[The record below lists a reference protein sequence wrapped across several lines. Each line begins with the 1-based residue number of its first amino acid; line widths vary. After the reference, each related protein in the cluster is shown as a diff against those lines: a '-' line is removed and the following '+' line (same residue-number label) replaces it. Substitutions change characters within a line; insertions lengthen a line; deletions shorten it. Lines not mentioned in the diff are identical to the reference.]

1 MTEAESDSSDRR
13 SVTLTKALW
22 GVVVVGSRDFTLTYV
37 SFSLFSA
44 CNQAGL
50 GVAAIFGP
58 RNHDIA
64 SHINSMC
71 NTLEIPHIEVRLEP
85 LANEV
90 QLFSMNLYPDTARLS
105 SAFMDLLKHFKWEKF
120 VVIYGDQ
127 NGKVSPHIT
136 PQSIIAC
143 LTSSPPQ
150 FICHIPE
157 PRYIFTM
164 PNHTKWSSSLLPLHH
179 ICIPCFQIRPSHLH
193 DEVLKVV
200 LLLLPTVLGLL
211 RLIKSFIIPHASSFN
226 VVKLPQRSIINWLAK
241 SIGAVDNQ
249 LIKTQRAL
257 MRSALIDVFLA
268 GSDKS
273 RHQINQKGAHVPHS
287 ID

>member
-1 MTEAESDSSDRR
+1 M
-13 SVTLTKALW
+13 
-22 GVVVVGSRDFTLTYV
+22 GSRDFTLTYV

-143 LTSSPPQ
+143 FPSPIHLPYSRTPLHLHHAQPHGVIFLPPATSSHLYSM
-150 FICHIPE
+150 F
-157 PRYIFTM
+157 
-164 PNHTKWSSSLLPLHH
+164 PN
-179 ICIPCFQIRPSHLH
+179 Q
-193 DEVLKVV
+193 
-200 LLLLPTVLGLL
+200 TVT
-211 RLIKSFIIPHASSFN
+211 FA
-226 VVKLPQRSIINWLAK
+226 
-241 SIGAVDNQ
+241 
-249 LIKTQRAL
+249 
-257 MRSALIDVFLA
+257 
-268 GSDKS
+268 
-273 RHQINQKGAHVPHS
+273 
-287 ID
+287 